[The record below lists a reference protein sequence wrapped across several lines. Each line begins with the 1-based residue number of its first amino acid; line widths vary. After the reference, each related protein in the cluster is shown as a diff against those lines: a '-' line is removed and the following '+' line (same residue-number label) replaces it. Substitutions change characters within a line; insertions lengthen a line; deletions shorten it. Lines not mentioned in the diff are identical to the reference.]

1 MTSHNPAEHAE
12 QLRALAREFEA
23 LHARVRDVSYTPGT
37 DALHQISSLLLK
49 AQDLTATILVR
60 LRALD
65 SSANTSVPGSR
76 ASLECLASVV
86 FAASLAGN
94 DLASALSANPYE
106 GAPFPGYPA
115 GDAAVR
121 TARHAEAIPQM
132 TGHLA
137 DAAHQLDLSATG
149 CHYVASGI
157 TRDLAATQKAPATA
171 RPTTR
176 PTLTGAQFDA
186 LKSLAR
192 GGGRLY
198 ESSQRGLSVTRVSTD
213 DGTRVSIATFRA
225 LAKRGLVDRDT
236 STSLFRGQKI
246 TVTDEG
252 HRALAKPRPQAP
264 ATAPAK
270 VAPTPPAVQGAR
282 R

>member
-12 QLRALAREFEA
+12 QLRDLAGEFEA
-23 LHARVRDVSYTPGT
+23 LHARVRDISYTPGT
-37 DALHQISSLLLK
+37 DALHQISLLLLK
-49 AQDLTATILVR
+49 AQDLTATTLVR

-65 SSANTSVPGSR
+65 SSAYTSIPGSR
-76 ASLECLASVV
+76 ASLECLASVL

-106 GAPFPGYPA
+106 GAPFPGHPTD
-115 GDAAVR
+115 DAAVR
-121 TARHAEAIPQM
+121 TARHTEAIPQI
-132 TGHLA
+132 TGHLSN
-137 DAAHQLDLSATG
+137 AAHQLDLSATG

-157 TRDLAATQKAPATA
+157 TRDLAATREAPATG
-171 RPTTR
+171 RPTTG
-176 PTLTGAQFDA
+176 PALTGAQFDA

-192 GGGRLY
+192 GGGRLF
-198 ESSQRGLSVTRVSTD
+198 ESIQRGLGVTRIATD
-213 DGTRVSIATFRA
+213 DGTRISIATFRA

-252 HRALAKPRPQAP
+252 HRALARPRPQAP

-270 VAPTPPAVQGAR
+270 AAPKPPAMQGAR

>member
-1 MTSHNPAEHAE
+1 MTSHNPREHAK
-12 QLRALAREFEA
+12 QLRDLAREFEA
-23 LHARVRDVSYTPGT
+23 LHARVRDISYTPGT
-37 DALHQISSLLLK
+37 DALHQISPLLLK
-49 AQDLTATILVR
+49 AQDLTATTLIR

-65 SSANTSVPGSR
+65 SSAYTSVPGSR

-86 FAASLAGN
+86 LAASLAGN
-94 DLASALSANPYE
+94 NLASALSANPYE

-115 GDAAVR
+115 DDAAVR
-121 TARHAEAIPQM
+121 TARHPEAIPQM

-137 DAAHQLDLSATG
+137 NAAHQLDLSATG

-157 TRDLAATQKAPATA
+157 TRDLAATREAPATA
-171 RPTTR
+171 RPTTG
-176 PTLTGAQFDA
+176 PALTGAQFDA
-186 LKSLAR
+186 LKSLAH

-198 ESSQRGLSVTRVSTD
+198 ESIQRGLGVTRVATD
-213 DGTRVSIATFRA
+213 DGTRISIATFRA

-252 HRALAKPRPQAP
+252 HRALAKPHPQAP

-270 VAPTPPAVQGAR
+270 AAPKPPTVQGAR